1 MSKNHSRGYE
11 KQSPQ
16 PFKKNNAQKAAPQ
29 VLKIKGQSFFAMY
42 ADGSHLEFSDMS
54 QRPQI
59 KDSPAVVIQAP
70 NLKQAKAEFS
80 EYIKNND
87 IYQQADLAAH
97 LMKIGKE
104 FLYATHT
111 TERVAR

>member
-1 MSKNHSRGYE
+1 MSKNHLRGYE
-11 KQSPQ
+11 NKAPR
-16 PFKKNNAQKAAPQ
+16 PYKKNNAQKAAPQ

-42 ADGSHLEFSDMS
+42 ADGSYLEFSDMS

-97 LMKIGKE
+97 LMKIGK
-104 FLYATHT
+104 
-111 TERVAR
+111 